1 MFYIF
6 PFFYFFLSFIAQPT
20 IQSMAYPVGLT
31 RRADSATT
39 RGPQAKAP
47 FFFILFLSEEAQFLF
62 VWGSAKQKKGYYRN
76 GHFLD
81 YKLKIRQF
89 YYGLI
94 EKDIFER

>member
-31 RRADSATT
+31 RKADSATT

-47 FFFILFLSEEAQFLF
+47 FFLFYFCRRRHNFYLF
-62 VWGSAKQKKGYYRN
+62 GVQQNRKKRAITEMDT
-76 GHFLD
+76 F
-81 YKLKIRQF
+81 
-89 YYGLI
+89 
-94 EKDIFER
+94 